1 VAGSQLGG
9 LFSASSTLWSLGLSA
24 AQAVFNAGATGARVD
39 QASAARD
46 VAVAGYRQTV
56 LGALADVEDQLAA
69 SKVLAQQQSL
79 RATAAASAG
88 QAEQQM
94 LNRYRA
100 GQVSYTEVVTA
111 QVSALSARRS
121 LLQAQADRQS
131 TAVALVQA
139 LGGGWRHP

>member
-9 LFSASSTLWSLGLSA
+9 LFSAANSLWSLGLSA

-39 QASAARD
+39 QAGAARE

-56 LGALADVEDQLAA
+56 LNALADVEDQLAA
-69 SKVLAQQQSL
+69 AKVLRQQQSL
-79 RATAAASAG
+79 RESAADAAR
-88 QAEQQM
+88 QVEQQM

-100 GQVSYTEVVTA
+100 GQLGYTEVVTA
-111 QVSALSARRS
+111 QVTALNARRS

-131 TAVALVQA
+131 TAVALIQA
-139 LGGGWRHP
+139 LGGGWQQP